1 MRYEHDNDT
10 DDIPEPDITHPV
22 RMNHIYAQQ
31 KRKYEH
37 ENDTDDIPDPDITH
51 PIRNY
56 HWTAQKE
63 SNGNRKADTYPA
75 KDSHSKILPYVV
87 RDHSWNHD

>member
-1 MRYEHDNDT
+1 MKYEHDNDT

-22 RMNHIYAQQ
+22 RMNIAQQ
-31 KRKYEH
+31 KGKYEH
-37 ENDTDDIPDPDITH
+37 ENDTDDIPDPDIAH

-87 RDHSWNHD
+87 RDHAWNHD